1 MYLKIYVFICVY
13 EWISGMLF
21 QKLTSEMTLL
31 VALPV
36 KRLDDVRKQEGT
48 GKEEKYMKVKK
59 QVNRKE
65 G

>member
-1 MYLKIYVFICVY
+1 
-13 EWISGMLF
+13 MLF
-21 QKLTSEMTLL
+21 EKLTSEMTLL